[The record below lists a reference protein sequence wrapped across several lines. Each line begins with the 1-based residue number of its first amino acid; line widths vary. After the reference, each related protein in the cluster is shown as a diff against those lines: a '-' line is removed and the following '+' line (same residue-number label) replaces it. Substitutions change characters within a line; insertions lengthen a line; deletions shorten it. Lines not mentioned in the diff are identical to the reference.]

1 MPVPRAG
8 ISVSSRF
15 SGILAQDPPLSA
27 LRLEGAEAREL
38 RFTRLIFIASFSGPE
53 TGQGF
58 HENNRIR
65 MSSALE
71 CLAGS
76 D

>member
-1 MPVPRAG
+1 MPVPRAA
-8 ISVSSRF
+8 ISVSPRF
-15 SGILAQDPPLSA
+15 FGTLARAPPLVA
-27 LRLEGAEAREL
+27 LHLEVAEAREL
-38 RFTRLIFIASFSGPE
+38 RFTRLIFIACFSGPE